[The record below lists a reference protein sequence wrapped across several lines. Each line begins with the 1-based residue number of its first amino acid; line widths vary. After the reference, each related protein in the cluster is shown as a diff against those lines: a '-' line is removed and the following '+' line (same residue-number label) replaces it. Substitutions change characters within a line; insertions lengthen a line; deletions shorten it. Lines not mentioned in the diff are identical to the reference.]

1 MSGDITSMPFYHK
14 WAATW
19 QNQQNECAPSEDWDQ
34 LGYLASLIR
43 VFAVRMKKLGSLA
56 IHWVHSK
63 DTDQTGR
70 MPRLIWIF
78 AGRTLILLVLSCRG
92 SFPGQ
97 HGKYQHPVALLKNS
111 TSPQTIC
118 IWSFIQL
125 LKTVGI
131 YSMLVLSS
139 RKHLRAEKTLNLHL
153 KYSKN
158 GGNLG

>member
-1 MSGDITSMPFYHK
+1 MSWDITSMPFYHK
-14 WAATW
+14 WATTW
-19 QNQQNECAPSEDWDQ
+19 QNQQNECAPSDDWNQ
-34 LGYLASLIR
+34 PGHLPNLIR

-56 IHWVHSK
+56 THRAHSE
-63 DTDQTGR
+63 DTVQTGW
-70 MPRLIWIF
+70 MPRLIWVF
-78 AGRTLILLVLSCRG
+78 AGRTIILLVLSCRS

-97 HGKYQHPVALLKNS
+97 HEKYQHLVTLPKNS
-111 TSPQTIC
+111 TSPQTRC

-125 LKTVGI
+125 LKVEI

-139 RKHLRAEKTLNLHL
+139 QKHLRAEKTPNLHL